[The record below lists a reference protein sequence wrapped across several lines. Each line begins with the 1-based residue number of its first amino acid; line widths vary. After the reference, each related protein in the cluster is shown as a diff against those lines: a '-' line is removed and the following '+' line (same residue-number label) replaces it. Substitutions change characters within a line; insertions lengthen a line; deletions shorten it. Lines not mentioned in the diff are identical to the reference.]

1 MVDEISQQEYNLL
14 MGNSAEAANQA
25 GQGTDPNSLYGDF
38 MREEK
43 VRNIISQINPDNL
56 MVEIEHRIRGE
67 KKNPITQEWT
77 AIDINRKK
85 ISEELVAN
93 FMSFLG
99 SILNQNT
106 SLSNFS
112 SNEINNIM
120 ESVVDYTIRDLSDND
135 EKYKIVGDY
144 NEMDRILNIIC
155 ITVFSILKQ
164 AQNGMLARRLFSTL
178 RVSENL
184 TQTPKKTLL
193 GDFKFW

>member
-1 MVDEISQQEYNLL
+1 MDDEISQQEYNLL
-14 MGNSAEAANQA
+14 MGNATENANQA
-25 GQGTDPNSLYGDF
+25 GQGTDPNSLYADY

-56 MVEIEHRIRGE
+56 MIEIEHRIRGE
-67 KKNPITQEWT
+67 KKNPITKEWT
-77 AIDINRKK
+77 PISTTKKK

-112 SNEINNIM
+112 SSEINNIM
-120 ESVVDYTIRDLSDND
+120 ESVVDYVIRDLSDND
-135 EKYKIVGDY
+135 VKYNIVGDY

-184 TQTPKKTLL
+184 TQNPKKSLL